1 MTGGGMTEPPLLA
14 VAGLGV
20 AYGPVVALRGVGI
33 SVAAGEAVAL
43 LGANGAGKSSL
54 LRAIM
59 GLVPVAAGTIAL
71 AGREIAALPPERR
84 ARLGLG
90 YAPEGRRVFAGMSV
104 DDNLDV
110 ACRGT
115 AAERSRRRASVIS
128 LFPQLAEHAARRAWQ
143 LSGGQQQM
151 LAVGRALMTGPR
163 ILLLDEPSLGLSPL
177 LAAQLLASIR
187 RICDGGT
194 AVLLAEQNV
203 AQALAICDRA
213 YVLEAG
219 RLVRAGAARDLA
231 QDTTIRQAFLG
242 PDAIDSD

>member
-1 MTGGGMTEPPLLA
+1 MTGPSLLA

-20 AYGPVVALRGVGI
+20 AYGPIVALRGVGI

-59 GLVPVAAGTIAL
+59 GLVPVATGTIAF
-71 AGREIAALPPERR
+71 AGREIATLPPERR

-110 ACRGT
+110 ACRSG
-115 AAERSRRRASVIS
+115 AAERARRRASVLS

-151 LAVGRALMTGPR
+151 LAVGRALMTGPS

-187 RICDGGT
+187 QICDGGM

-219 RLVRAGAARDLA
+219 RLVRAGAAGDLA
-231 QDTTIRQAFLG
+231 QDPAIRQAFLG
-242 PDAIDSD
+242 PDAIHSG